1 MSVTKK
7 VGLLSPYFIFA
18 LAIIFFA
25 QAVFAQDGLETSPKP
40 PESSPKAEVSKSTE
54 VLQNILQKQTGEEE
68 AKDKKLAVVRY
79 VPATPQNIVRLMW
92 ALGAYNL
99 NDTAAVNNY
108 IHRTECYLYEKYYN
122 DEFEW
127 RKVQVATIS
136 YLKKYA
142 EGFSN
147 YIEIIQPV
155 QIGRYDFD
163 LQGFSI
169 RNENELYNMTAIQI
183 SDSKGVYT
191 NCNFPAEAP
200 RFTTAAIVKLKN
212 PINIDFIRVPHAL
225 AKEYIRFLEEK
236 HGRLIANK
244 EVFFRYRIRIDRF
257 SNYESLRNLGDALV
271 FSGKVMQIDVY
282 ADQEMF
288 LPLFSQ
294 KFD

>member
-1 MSVTKK
+1 MFVIKK
-7 VGLLSPYFIFA
+7 VGLLSPCLIFA
-18 LAIIFFA
+18 LAMLFFV
-25 QAVFAQDGLETSPKP
+25 QAVFAQNKPETSSQSPDTT
-40 PESSPKAEVSKSTE
+40 PKAEVSKSTE
-54 VLQNILQKQTGEEE
+54 VLQNILQKQTGEEK
-68 AKDKKLAVVRY
+68 AKDKKLTVVRY

-92 ALGAYNL
+92 ALGAYDL
-99 NDTAAVNNY
+99 NDSSAVSNY
-108 IHRTECYLYEKYYN
+108 IHRIECALYDKYYN

-127 RKVQVATIS
+127 RKVQLATVS

-183 SDSKGVYT
+183 SDSRGGYT
-191 NCNFPAEAP
+191 TCNFPAEEP
-200 RFTTAAIVKLKN
+200 RFATVAIVKLKN
-212 PINIDFIRVPHAL
+212 PLNIDFIRVPHAL
-225 AKEYIRFLEEK
+225 AKEYIRFLEER
-236 HGRLIANK
+236 HGHLVEDK
-244 EVFFRYRIRIDRF
+244 EVYLRYRLRIDRF
-257 SNYESLRNLGDALV
+257 LQVESLPNIGDSLV